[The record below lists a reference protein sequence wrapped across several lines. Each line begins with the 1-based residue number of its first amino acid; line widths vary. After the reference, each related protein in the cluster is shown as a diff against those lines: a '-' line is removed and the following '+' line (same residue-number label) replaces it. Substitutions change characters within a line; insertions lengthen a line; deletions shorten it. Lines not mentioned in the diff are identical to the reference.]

1 MHDPDHNPTRKR
13 SEDVYKAIE
22 DDVSPRIINLEM
34 DVKKLATKGCALR
47 NGDMLRTQVVEASLE
62 KIFDK
67 IDKLG
72 ERMAE
77 ARVDMTGQVGEIKA
91 NVEKQIGSVRTW
103 VLTGVVIILLSVAGF
118 FLQEHYEAAYDRPP
132 VIDSPTRP

>member
-1 MHDPDHNPTRKR
+1 MHDPDYNPTRRR
-13 SEDVYKAIE
+13 SEDVYKVIE
-22 DDVSPRIINLEM
+22 DDIFPRIINLEV

-47 NGDMLRTQVVEASLE
+47 NGDMLRTQTVEASLE
-62 KIFDK
+62 KIVDK

-77 ARVDMTGQVGEIKA
+77 ARVGMAGQVGEIKI
-91 NVEKQIGSVRTW
+91 NMEKQIGSIRTW

-118 FLQEHYEAAYDRPP
+118 FLQKHYEAAYDWPPAIHSSRP
-132 VIDSPTRP
+132 